1 MVIIAPS
8 LLAANFSKLSEE
20 VHDVEKAGADWL
32 HLDIMDGHYVP
43 NISFGPMVVEALRPI
58 TALYMDVHLMIE
70 QPDDYIRAFTQAGA
84 NGITVHAEACR
95 HLHRTIQ
102 YIKSFGVK
110 AGVAIN
116 PATSVECI
124 RPILS
129 DVDLVLIMT
138 VNPGFG
144 GQVFIPSTL
153 KKIGTIREWLADL
166 DLEDTVQI
174 QVDGGI
180 TFDTIGSV
188 VSAGATSIVAG
199 TSIFGEQNRASAI
212 ATLRTA
218 QYK

>member
-8 LLAANFSKLSEE
+8 LLAANFSKLAEE

-70 QPDDYIRAFTQAGA
+70 RPDDYIRAFTQAGA
-84 NGITVHAEACR
+84 NGITVHAEASR

-102 YIKSFGVK
+102 YIKSLGAK

-116 PATSVECI
+116 PATSAESI
-124 RPILS
+124 RPILP

-153 KKIGTIREWLADL
+153 KKIETIREWLVDL
-166 DLEDTVQI
+166 GLEDTVQI

-180 TFDTIGSV
+180 TFDTVGSV

-199 TSIFGEQNRASAI
+199 TSIFGEPNRAAAI